1 MDKPCFTPSQLTAC
15 AIRILTA
22 AHVPPGVA
30 QQVAGSLVRAN
41 LAGHDSHGVIRLLQ
55 YVRAVEKGEI
65 DPVATI
71 EVVRES
77 ATTALLDAHW
87 AFGQVAARQAME
99 LAIAKAE
106 AHDLGAVGLR
116 NSAHIGRLGE
126 YALLAAERGLIG
138 FLTCNASQFVAPYG
152 GLDRVFGTNPFAYA
166 FPTGG
171 QPLLVDFATTPAA
184 EGKLRVAMAKGQP
197 IPEGWILDRNRQP
210 TTNPADFYDGGV
222 ILPLGGY
229 KGYGLLLVA
238 DLLGGALTGHGCTA
252 LPEHTTG
259 NGVFL
264 MAIRIEAFC
273 SLADMTGTADR
284 LFALVKAGRRAPGC
298 EEILIPGEPEF
309 RAQAER
315 ERDGIEL
322 PADTWRGLLA
332 LAAEYGVSEAE
343 LVACDP

>member
-1 MDKPCFTPSQLTAC
+1 MNKLCFTPSQLIIC
-15 AIRILTA
+15 ATRILTA
-22 AHVPPGVA
+22 AHVPPDVA

-65 DPVATI
+65 DPAATI

-106 AHDLGAVGLR
+106 AHDLAAVGLR

-229 KGYGLLLVA
+229 KGYGLLMVA

-284 LFALVKAGRRAPGC
+284 LFALVKSGTRAPSC

-309 RAQAER
+309 RAQAQR

-322 PADTWRGLLA
+322 PADTWHGLVA